1 MRGLL
6 IDFFAVKPYAN
17 SNQRDW
23 SFKDYAILKHGNMG
37 QCINVAPA
45 HASSGLTSKSARMKA
60 NVIRSFGLL
69 IHLTN
74 AGQQMDRFIKA
85 ARASAIHLLPTYA
98 LAQEQTP
105 TSDTPL
111 AQALTPTLW
120 FELELFHADVVIILA
135 TSSRGRCNDVAPAI

>member
-1 MRGLL
+1 
-6 IDFFAVKPYAN
+6 
-17 SNQRDW
+17 
-23 SFKDYAILKHGNMG
+23 
-37 QCINVAPA
+37 
-45 HASSGLTSKSARMKA
+45 
-60 NVIRSFGLL
+60 
-69 IHLTN
+69 
-74 AGQQMDRFIKA
+74 MDRFIKA